1 MKSALLEIKNAPV
14 FELAANYIVTHADQY
29 NITELILPEG
39 DKPIYQKCAY
49 IICNMPIGFI
59 RDHAVELLAWFQ
71 DLNWPGVEEI
81 YGALCKLPYS
91 VLVSALKEGIKNA
104 KDAQDE
110 EWEYNLKDEFETYF
124 NE

>member
-1 MKSALLEIKNAPV
+1 MKSALFEIKNAPE
-14 FELAANYIVTHADQY
+14 FELVANHIIDHADQY

-39 DKPIYQKCAY
+39 EKQIYQECAY

-71 DLNWPGVEEI
+71 DLNWPGVEQI
-81 YGALCKLPYS
+81 YDVLCKLPSS
-91 VLVSALKEGIKNA
+91 VLVSALEEGIRNA
-104 KDAQDE
+104 ENAQDE
-110 EWEYNLKDEFETYF
+110 EWIYNLREEFETYF